1 MYNGAPSPQ
10 STLGYFQLW
19 GGGAAPPVA
28 TPLAI
33 LRALIHFRGLELPSP
48 PLITMSLIPTPP
60 WTRSWVRGS
69 NMLQAIHITFSVCS

>member
-10 STLGYFQLW
+10 STLGYFQLKVR
-19 GGGAAPPVA
+19 GAAPPVA

-48 PLITMSLIPTPP
+48 PLLC
-60 WTRSWVRGS
+60 
-69 NMLQAIHITFSVCS
+69 H